1 MLSGKLFN
9 GDPRSSS
16 PTRTP
21 SPDSKASREWPELE
35 KDDIE
40 EDSSDAERNRRI
52 ESIMRAAPQDAP
64 EGSIGMGPG
73 RTGVKGVIRD
83 RAEANERAR
92 ETRAREIKELNQ
104 RMEKASLGG
113 KTFLEEERERQI
125 EEALLEGGLLG
136 GNELEGIVP
145 GKGKMRFGH
154 LREVGVKNFVSSV
167 EKEARD
173 VYVVVHLYD
182 PVSYNLCTTLIR
194 LTREFSIKVT

>member
-1 MLSGKLFN
+1 
-9 GDPRSSS
+9 
-16 PTRTP
+16 
-21 SPDSKASREWPELE
+21 
-35 KDDIE
+35 
-40 EDSSDAERNRRI
+40 
-52 ESIMRAAPQDAP
+52 MRAAPQDAP

-92 ETRAREIKELNQ
+92 ETRSREIRELNA

-125 EEALLEGGLLG
+125 EEALREGRPLG
-136 GNELEGIVP
+136 GNTQEDVVP

-154 LREVGVKNFVSSV
+154 LREVGLKNFVSSV

-173 VYVVVHLYD
+173 VFVVVHLYD
-182 PVSYNLCTTLIR
+182 PVSRVYALSFSWLI
-194 LTREFSIKVT
+194 TPSSTVS